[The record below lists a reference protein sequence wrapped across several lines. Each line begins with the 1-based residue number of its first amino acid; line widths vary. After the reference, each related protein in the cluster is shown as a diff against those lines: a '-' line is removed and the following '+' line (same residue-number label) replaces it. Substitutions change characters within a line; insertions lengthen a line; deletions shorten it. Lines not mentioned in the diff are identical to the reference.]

1 MKTEPP
7 NRMARPM
14 DRALPQPI
22 QRVPV
27 APPPELVIQCPHC
40 GAGRIKGWRVLG
52 GTPGGGHR
60 KQCTSCGLIYDMSA
74 DGKTM
79 RLIR

>member
-1 MKTEPP
+1 MEKTL
-7 NRMARPM
+7 NRMATAITRT
-14 DRALPQPI
+14 PQPVE
-22 QRVPV
+22 RVPV
-27 APPPELVIQCPHC
+27 QPPPEMVIKCRGC
-40 GAGRIKGWRVLG
+40 GAARIKGWRVLG

-60 KQCTSCGLIYDMSA
+60 KQCLSCGLIYDMSA